1 MCRHIQLTRCTPP
14 RWRCTLVVVNV
25 PSHPTYTLDPPRWRC
40 TLVVV
45 NVPSH
50 PIYTLDHPRWRCTL
64 VVVSVSSHPIYTLD
78 HPRWR
83 CTLVVVNV
91 PSRPTYRLDPPRWRC
106 TLVVVNVP
114 SRPTYTLDPSP
125 VEVHSCCSQCA
136 VTSNLHARPLPGGG
150 ALLLLSMCRHV
161 QLTRWTPLPWRC
173 TLVVVNVPSHPTYTL
188 DPPRCRCTLV
198 VVNVPSHPTYT
209 LDPSTVEVY
218 SCCSQCAVT
227 SNLHAGPLPG
237 GGALLL

>member
-1 MCRHIQLTRCTPP
+1 MQLTSWTPP

-25 PSHPTYTLDPPRWRC
+25 PSHATYTLDPPRWRC

-50 PIYTLDHPRWRCTL
+50 A
-64 VVVSVSSHPIYTLD
+64 
-78 HPRWR
+78 
-83 CTLVVVNV
+83 
-91 PSRPTYRLDPPRWRC
+91 
-106 TLVVVNVP
+106 
-114 SRPTYTLDPSP
+114 TYTLEPSP

-136 VTSNLHARPLPGGG
+136 VTSNLHAGPSPVEVHSCCSQCAVTCNLHAGPLPGGG